1 AGDAHYGGMTSEL
14 PPEYVAFVERHLETL
29 REDAARVVGDVH
41 DADRLYPLVLSAV
54 AVRWS
59 WLELQR
65 VYLRNPQAAD
75 AYLDRAF
82 AKWSDRW
89 QPDHILTD
97 TSGIEVWTEDDAYQP
112 RPLYVSNAVKLASTM
127 VLPPRPKAAPLVEAA
142 IAWYHASEELR
153 KRKYLAIVAAV
164 VTVLAVLLRVSPP
177 VT

>member
-1 AGDAHYGGMTSEL
+1 MTSEL

-65 VYLRNPQAAD
+65 VYLHNPAAAD

-82 AKWSDRW
+82 AKCSDRW

-97 TSGIEVWTEDDAYQP
+97 ASAVEVWMEADEYEYRP
-112 RPLYVSNAVKLASTM
+112 RPLRVSNAVKLASTM

-142 IAWYHASEELR
+142 IAWYHAGEEIR

-164 VTVLAVLLRVSPP
+164 VAVLAVLLRIAPP

>member
-1 AGDAHYGGMTSEL
+1 MTSEL

-54 AVRWS
+54 AVRWN

-65 VYLRNPQAAD
+65 VYLRNPSAAD
-75 AYLDRAF
+75 AYLERAF

-97 TSGIEVWTEDDAYQP
+97 SSTIEVWMDEDDGLYYRP
-112 RPLYVSNAVKLASTM
+112 RPRYVSNAVKIASTM
-127 VLPPRPKAAPLVEAA
+127 MLPPRPPKAAPLVEAA
-142 IAWYHASEELR
+142 IAWYHAGEEIR
-153 KRKYLAIVAAV
+153 KRRYLVIIAAIVA
-164 VTVLAVLLRVSPP
+164 VLAVLLRISPP

>member
-1 AGDAHYGGMTSEL
+1 MTSEL

-65 VYLRNPQAAD
+65 VYLHNPSAAD

-82 AKWSDRW
+82 AKWSERW

-97 TSGIEVWTEDDAYQP
+97 DSAIEVWMDEDYEYRP
-112 RPLYVSNAVKLASTM
+112 RSRYVSNAVKLASTM
-127 VLPPRPKAAPLVEAA
+127 VLPPRTKSAPLVEAA
-142 IAWYHASEELR
+142 IAWYHAGEEIR
-153 KRKYLAIVAAV
+153 KRKYLAIIAAV
-164 VTVLAVLLRVSPP
+164 VAVLAVMLRISPP
-177 VT
+177 IS

>member
-1 AGDAHYGGMTSEL
+1 MTSEL

-54 AVRWS
+54 AVRWR

-65 VYLRNPQAAD
+65 AYLHNPQAAD

-82 AKWSDRW
+82 ARCSERW

-97 TSGIEVWTEDDAYQP
+97 ASGIEVWTEEDAYYQP
-112 RPLYVSNAVKLASTM
+112 RPHYVSNAVKLASTM
-127 VLPPRPKAAPLVEAA
+127 VLPPRTKAAPLVEAA
-142 IAWYHASEELR
+142 IAWYHANEELR
-153 KRKYLAIVAAV
+153 KRKYLAIAAAV
-164 VTVLAVLLRVSPP
+164 VAVLAVLLRISPP
-177 VT
+177 VV